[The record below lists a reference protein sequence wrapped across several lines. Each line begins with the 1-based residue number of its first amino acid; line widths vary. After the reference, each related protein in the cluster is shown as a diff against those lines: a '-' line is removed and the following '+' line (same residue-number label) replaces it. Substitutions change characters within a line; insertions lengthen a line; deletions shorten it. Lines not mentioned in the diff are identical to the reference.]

1 MKKIVKLVF
10 LVVSLTILSI
20 KVSANDDVY
29 ISMKNGD
36 FSISG
41 FGSVTEE
48 LNSYGI
54 DTFSYQLGIKE
65 DKALMMSEGDRNIYI
80 YIYNKN
86 GYSDYDKVSLS
97 SYYGDSSKRPTL
109 NSKDLQWQ
117 EFDIML
123 VSYDSTKRIQ
133 KYLIKELSFLNDS
146 YHSIY
151 VREIYN
157 HSKRDQISYV
167 FGIGFVY
174 QYNPNTKQ
182 SKVDT
187 EEIIRV
193 TNKKVAYEIYP
204 QVDGDIDYIWQRNYV
219 AFSTDKK
226 MDDLFE
232 VKLKF
237 NGYDYSAYT
246 DIELN
251 FYSNMFDLKLGVQDF
266 SKALTNKNVIAHV
279 DKNRFFEK
287 GKIYKDKQIS
297 IKNEEINLSYSNGF
311 WWSKKTGNWNYRTI
325 EKTSTLK
332 ENNVSLSDTSI
343 LNYDYVLSFDNR
355 KVDCLSFVTS
365 HFKVVW
371 TENKSVGGI
380 LVGVRDK
387 KTDND
392 INYFEAWNP
401 FSAPSFKKESIT
413 KQVIQDNTK
422 ITDNQMLEVE
432 DLTLLEFHYMDNG
445 EVKHAIAVD
454 SYNDSLGGGQF
465 TDNSTKTPLD
475 NFFKMLGNFF
485 HSSVFERI
493 VKIVVIGFV
502 ALVIII
508 LIIKCIFKTIGKS
521 RKNKNDDR
529 H

>member
-1 MKKIVKLVF
+1 MKRILRVILLV
-10 LVVSLTILSI
+10 LSLSI
-20 KVSANDDVY
+20 LCVKVSANDDVY

-36 FSISG
+36 FSMSG
-41 FGSVTEE
+41 YGSVTEE
-48 LNSYGI
+48 LTSYGI
-54 DTFSYQLGIKE
+54 DVFSYQLGTKE

-97 SYYGDSSKRPTL
+97 SYYGDSAKRPTL

-123 VSYDSTKRIQ
+123 VSYDSTKHLQ
-133 KYLIKELSFLNDS
+133 KYLVKELSFLNDT

-157 HSKRDQISYV
+157 HSKRDQSSYV

-174 QYNPNTKQ
+174 QYNPNLKQ

-187 EEIIRV
+187 EETIKV
-193 TNKKVAYEIYP
+193 TNKKVAYELYP
-204 QVDGDIDYIWQRNYV
+204 QVDGQIDYIWQRNYV

-237 NGYDYSAYT
+237 NGFDYSAYT

-251 FYSNMFDLKLGVQDF
+251 SSSNEWDLKKAIQDF
-266 SKALTNKNVIAHV
+266 AKVLTNKNVYSHV
-279 DKNRFFEK
+279 DKTRFFEK
-287 GKIYKDKQIS
+287 GTIYKDKQIS
-297 IKNEEINLSYSNGF
+297 VKNEEINLSYSNGF
-311 WWSKKTGNWNYRTI
+311 WWSKKTGNWNYKTI
-325 EKTSTLK
+325 EKTKILK
-332 ENNVSLSDTSI
+332 ENNVSLSDSSI

-355 KVDCLSFVTS
+355 KVDCFTFGTG
-365 HFKVVW
+365 HYKVLW
-371 TENKSVGGI
+371 NEYKSVGGI
-380 LVGVRDK
+380 MVGMLSK
-387 KTDND
+387 KSGDVDYRITM
-392 INYFEAWNP
+392 NP
-401 FSAPSFKKESIT
+401 FATPSFKKESIT
-413 KQVIQDNTK
+413 KSVIKDSTV
-422 ITDNQMLEVE
+422 ITNNRMLEVE

-454 SYNDSLGGGQF
+454 TYNDSLGGSQF
-465 TDNSTKTPLD
+465 TDNTTKTPLD
-475 NFFKMLGNFF
+475 NFFKTLGNFF

-493 VKIVVIGFV
+493 VKIVVIGV
-502 ALVIII
+502 AAIIMI
-508 LIIKCIFKTIGKS
+508 VAIIKCVSKSIEKS
-521 RKNKNDDR
+521 RKYKNDNR
-529 H
+529 R

>member
-1 MKKIVKLVF
+1 MKRILKII
-10 LVVSLTILSI
+10 LVVLSLSILCI

-54 DTFSYQLGIKE
+54 DVFSYQLGVKE
-65 DKALMMSEGDRNIYI
+65 DKALMMSEGDRNIYL
-80 YIYNKN
+80 YIYSKN

-97 SYYGDSSKRPTL
+97 SYYGDSAKRPTL
-109 NSKDLQWQ
+109 NSKDLQWE

-123 VSYDSTKRIQ
+123 VSYDSAKCLQ
-133 KYLIKELSFLNDS
+133 KYLIKELSFLSNT

-157 HSKRDQISYV
+157 HSKRDQSSFIFS
-167 FGIGFVY
+167 IGFVY

-187 EEIIRV
+187 EETIKV
-193 TNKKVAYEIYP
+193 TNKKVAYELYP
-204 QVDGDIDYIWQRNYV
+204 QAEGDIDYIWQRNYV

-237 NGYDYSAYT
+237 NGFDYSAYT

-251 FYSNMFDLKLGVQDF
+251 SSSNEWDLKKAIQDF
-266 SKALTNKNVIAHV
+266 SDVLTNKNVYSHV
-279 DKNRFFEK
+279 DKTRYFEK
-287 GKIYKDKQIS
+287 GTIYENEQIS
-297 IKNEEINLSYSNGF
+297 VKNEEIDLSYSNGF
-311 WWSKKTGNWNYRTI
+311 WWSKKTGNWNYKTI
-325 EKTSTLK
+325 EKTSVLK
-332 ENNVSLSDTSI
+332 ENNVSLSDSSI

-355 KVDCLSFVTS
+355 KVDCFTFGTG
-365 HFKVVW
+365 HYKVLW
-371 TENKSVGGI
+371 NEYHSIGGVM
-380 LVGVRDK
+380 VGVRSKNGGDVSYSI
-387 KTDND
+387 TM
-392 INYFEAWNP
+392 NP
-401 FSAPSFKKESIT
+401 FATPNFTADKITNEVIKESVDIT
-413 KQVIQDNTK
+413 N
-422 ITDNQMLEVE
+422 NRMLEVE

-454 SYNDSLGGGQF
+454 TYNDSLGGSQF
-465 TDNSTKTPLD
+465 TDNTTKTPLD
-475 NFFKMLGNFF
+475 NFFKVLGNFF
-485 HSSVFERI
+485 QSSVFERI
-493 VKIVVIGFV
+493 VKIVVLCVVV
-502 ALVIII
+502 AVMISVIIS
-508 LIIKCIFKTIGKS
+508 CIFKAIRKS
-521 RKNKNDDR
+521 RKYKNDNR

>member
-1 MKKIVKLVF
+1 MKRILKVIL
-10 LVVSLTILSI
+10 LLLSLSIFCI

-54 DTFSYQLGIKE
+54 DVFSYQLGVKE
-65 DKALMMSEGDRNIYI
+65 NKALMMSEGDRNIYI
-80 YIYNKN
+80 YIYDKN

-97 SYYGDSSKRPTL
+97 SYYGDSAKRPTI
-109 NSKDLQWQ
+109 NSKDLEWQ

-123 VSYDSTKRIQ
+123 VSYDSTKHLQ
-133 KYLIKELSFLNDS
+133 KYLVKELSFLNDT

-157 HSKRDQISYV
+157 QSKRDQISFV
-167 FGIGFVY
+167 FGVGFVY

-193 TNKKVAYEIYP
+193 TNKKVAYELYP
-204 QVDGDIDYIWQRNYV
+204 QTEGTIDYIWQRNYV

-237 NGYDYSAYT
+237 NGFDYSAYT

-251 FYSNMFDLKLGVQDF
+251 SSSNEWDLKKAIQDF
-266 SKALTNKNVIAHV
+266 SKVLTNKNVYSHI
-279 DKNRFFEK
+279 DKTRFFEK
-287 GKIYKDKQIS
+287 GTIYKDEQIS

-311 WWSKKTGNWNYRTI
+311 WWSNKTGNWTYKTI
-325 EKTSTLK
+325 EKTSILK
-332 ENNVSLSDTSI
+332 DNNVSLSDSSI

-355 KVDCLSFVTS
+355 KVDCFTFGTG
-365 HFKVVW
+365 HFKVLW
-371 TENKSVGGI
+371 KEYKSVGGVM
-380 LVGVRDK
+380 VGVNAK
-387 KTDND
+387 GGGD
-392 INYFEAWNP
+392 IVY
-401 FSAPSFKKESIT
+401 SIT
-413 KQVIQDNTK
+413 KNPFATPSFTADK
-422 ITDNQMLEVE
+422 ITNAIIKANVDITKNRMLEVE

-454 SYNDSLGGGQF
+454 TYNDSLGGNQF
-465 TDNSTKTPLD
+465 TDNTTKTPFD
-475 NFFKMLGNFF
+475 NFFKILGNFF
-485 HSSVFERI
+485 RSSVFERI
-493 VKIVVIGFV
+493 VKIVVIGV
-502 ALVIII
+502 IVIII
-508 LIIKCIFKTIGKS
+508 LSVIIKCIFKSIRRKEGK
-521 RKNKNDDR
+521 
-529 H
+529 